1 MGARAVV
8 VMETTQA
15 PCDIGWGR
23 SGRKREL
30 MKLETIGCGVVQWWC
45 CTRSWGKVVGK
56 NRRRRRIV
64 LGKEEGERRVLKYA
78 IRCPISNWL
87 SKDRRGGL
95 VVKG

>member
-1 MGARAVV
+1 
-8 VMETTQA
+8 
-15 PCDIGWGR
+15 
-23 SGRKREL
+23 